1 MTAARHNCDPPCSYD
16 ANLGAE
22 HLLNSLWT
30 LSINSFSLWANEIPF
45 DIFTQE

>member
-30 LSINSFSLWANEIPF
+30 LSINSVSLWANEIPF
-45 DIFTQE
+45 DICTQE